1 MGHGTDN
8 ATVYKTLLFTLYI
21 PGALCIHTYPQVDLE
36 AVDNHGYTALHCAAR
51 DGYDTIVV
59 QLLQAK
65 ANIEAVD
72 NNGYTALHCA
82 AASGHN
88 TIVGQLLQAKANP
101 TAVTKNGQTALQI
114 AEQHGN
120 QDVVQRLRQVHSP

>member
-36 AVDNHGYTALHCAAR
+36 AVDNTGWTALHCAAVK
-51 DGYDTIVV
+51 GHNTIVG

-72 NNGYTALHCA
+72 NIGFTALHRA
-82 AASGHN
+82 AVKGHD

-101 TAVTKNGQTALQI
+101 TAVTKDGETALQI
-114 AEQHGN
+114 AEQYGK